1 MNSVLCRRMP
11 SAFGIRVLITFFFF
25 STILSAQDI
34 SQKTIKETAL
44 DVAGQ
49 QGSALIK
56 THRIVDWMHNSFEWS
71 YTDYQN
77 RSVREIIQL

>member
-44 DVAGQ
+44 DVAG
-49 QGSALIK
+49 
-56 THRIVDWMHNSFEWS
+56 
-71 YTDYQN
+71 
-77 RSVREIIQL
+77 